1 MSEIEPVPDSLSP
14 LQGWLESHLPEVEAV
29 ELLGV
34 KKASSGFS
42 ADTTMVDVA
51 VTRGGIANE
60 ERYVLRTESPD
71 PPVYPVQ
78 VPGWQVEIE
87 LQYRIMD
94 ALGAH
99 SGVPVAPM
107 IGYEA
112 DPSVLGTQF
121 FVMGFLEGQ
130 VPVEDP
136 PYTTAGFFLDLAPA
150 DRTAMIERG
159 LATVARV
166 HAVDWR
172 AAGLEFLVPPG
183 VTPSLDR
190 QLDLWEEYYR
200 AELRDRVHPL
210 ADRAFAWLR
219 AEQPRCSDVGLCW
232 GDPRPGNIIWRD
244 AAPIC
249 TTDYE
254 AASIAPP
261 ELDVGWWLMFDR
273 TMHEWAG
280 IERADGDPSRAD
292 QLRMYEAAS
301 GRTVPDAQW
310 FEICAAARYCAI
322 VVRVM
327 NRAVDRGLMPEDH
340 TIWLENPASS
350 ALESLLAE
358 L

>member
-1 MSEIEPVPDSLSP
+1 MTDTEPVPESLAP
-14 LQGWLESHLPEVEAV
+14 LQPWLEAHVPMAEAV

-51 VTRGGIANE
+51 VTRAGIAND

-78 VPGWQVEIE
+78 VPGWQIEIE

-99 SGVPVAPM
+99 SDVPVAPM

-136 PYTTAGFFLDLAPA
+136 PYTTAGFFLDLTPA
-150 DRTAMIERG
+150 ERTEMIERG
-159 LATVARV
+159 LATVA
-166 HAVDWR
+166 
-172 AAGLEFLVPPG
+172 
-183 VTPSLDR
+183 
-190 QLDLWEEYYR
+190 
-200 AELRDRVHPL
+200 RVHPL

-219 AEQPRCSDVGLCW
+219 AERPRCSEVGLCW

-273 TMHEWAG
+273 TMHEWSG
-280 IERADGDPSRAD
+280 IERAPGDPTRAE

-301 GRTVPDAQW
+301 GRSVPDARW

-340 TIWLENPASS
+340 TIWLENPASA
-350 ALESLLAE
+350 ALESLLAA

>member
-1 MSEIEPVPDSLSP
+1 MSGIEPVPDRLSP
-14 LQGWLESHLPEVEAV
+14 LGPWLETRLRDAEAV

-34 KKASSGFS
+34 EPASSGFS

-60 ERYVLRTESPD
+60 ERYVVRTENPD

-99 SGVPVAPM
+99 SDVPVAPM
-107 IGYEA
+107 VGYEP
-112 DPSVLGTQF
+112 DRSVLGAEF
-121 FVMGFLEGQ
+121 FVMAYREGQ
-130 VPVEDP
+130 VPIEDP
-136 PYTTAGFFLDLAPA
+136 PYTTAGFFVDLSPA
-150 DRTAMIERG
+150 DRRAMIERG

-172 AAGLEFLVPPG
+172 AAGLEFLVPGG
-183 VTPSLDR
+183 VTPGLER
-190 QLDLWEEYYR
+190 QLDLWERYYR
-200 AELRDRVHPL
+200 SELRDRVHSL

-219 AEQPRCSDVGLCW
+219 AEQPRRSDAGLCW
-232 GDPRPGNIIWRD
+232 GDPRPGNIIWRG
-244 AAPIC
+244 ATPVCA
-249 TTDYE
+249 TDFE

-280 IERADGDPSRAD
+280 VERADGDPTRVE

-301 GRTVPDAQW
+301 GRAVPDVQW

-327 NRAVDRGLMPEDH
+327 NRAVDRGLMPENH
-340 TIWLENPASS
+340 TIWLENPASA